1 MARSFS
7 EWFIRKEVA
16 RRPTRRDRG
25 FMPIT
30 ISLVEDHSGLR
41 ESLGTL
47 LNNVPSFRCLDRYAN
62 GEEAVNKMPLLRPDV
77 ALVDIN
83 LPGMSGIECVAK
95 LKREL
100 PELQILMLTMYD
112 QNDLIFDSLR
122 AGASGYLLKSAPAA
136 DLIDAIKQVHPG
148 GAPMSMQIA
157 RKVVQHF
164 QKTKHKR
171 FGAEKLTPRE
181 QQVLELVVQGCL
193 NKEVADLLNIS
204 LSAVR
209 AHLHLI
215 YRKLRVQS
223 RTQAVIKFLGC
234 ELPAIHAKPAAISR
248 LKIQRPPELRP

>member
-1 MARSFS
+1 
-7 EWFIRKEVA
+7 
-16 RRPTRRDRG
+16 
-25 FMPIT
+25 MPIT

-41 ESLGTL
+41 ESLATL
-47 LNNVPSFRCLDRYAN
+47 LNDAPGFRCLDRYAS
-62 GEEAVNKMPLLRPDV
+62 GEEAAKKMPLLPPDV

-100 PELQILMLTMYD
+100 PELQILMLTMYERT
-112 QNDLIFDSLR
+112 DLIFDSLC

-136 DLIDAIKQVHPG
+136 DLIDAIKQVHAG
-148 GAPMSMQIA
+148 GAPMTMQIA

-164 QKTKHKR
+164 QKTKHLR
-171 FGAEKLTPRE
+171 FGVEKLTPRE

-204 LSAVR
+204 LSCVR
-209 AHLHLI
+209 AHLHVI
-215 YRKLRVQS
+215 YGKLRVQS

-234 ELPAIHAKPAAISR
+234 ELPAPHGKTAPVSR